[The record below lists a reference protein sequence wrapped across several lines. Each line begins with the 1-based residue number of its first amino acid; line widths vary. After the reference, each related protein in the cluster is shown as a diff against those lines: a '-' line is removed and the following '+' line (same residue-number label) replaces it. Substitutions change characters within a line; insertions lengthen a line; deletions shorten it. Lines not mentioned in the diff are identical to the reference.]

1 MRTLFIGAL
10 AATLVGCSR
19 QVPPQVA
26 TGICPATKGF
36 ACLERTVGP
45 PINLASFRIK
55 STAGEV
61 KSASVR
67 KTKSPSADA
76 HHGARLSGKTSIPK
90 TKSAKAALPASRV
103 GLPTSP
109 PKTRSRPPGD
119 VAATE
124 SSTTHVRLV
133 GALPTVGHR
142 DSNTRTIEAQVAA
155 AADVADRMTVAT
167 AASDIRANDGDG
179 FRNTEKLKSPSANDT
194 DLLVAVLMARPEI
207 KSVSDLTGKTIAID
221 DRYSASNG
229 GVRTAIVA
237 AGATEVQLS
246 KSQTT
251 AINRLV
257 NGEVPAAVLA
267 LVSAEAAMGFPEI
280 AGFKTFHIP
289 LSPRA
294 LKVRP

>member
-1 MRTLFIGAL
+1 MGAL

-19 QVPPQVA
+19 QLPPQAA

-45 PINLASFRIK
+45 PMKLASFRIK

-67 KTKSPSADA
+67 KTKSSSADA
-76 HHGARLSGKTSIPK
+76 RHGARLSSKTSIST
-90 TKSAKAALPASRV
+90 TKAAKAGLPASRV
-103 GLPTSP
+103 TLPTSP
-109 PKTRSRPPGD
+109 PTTRPQPPGN

-124 SSTTHVRLV
+124 SSTTHVNLV
-133 GALPTVGHR
+133 ESHPTAGHR

-155 AADVADRMTVAT
+155 ATALADRMTVAT

-179 FRNTEKLKSPSANDT
+179 SRDTEKLKSPSANDT
-194 DLLVAVLMARPEI
+194 DLLVAVLMARPET

-229 GVRTAIVA
+229 GVRAAIVA

-246 KSQTT
+246 EGQTT

-289 LSPRA
+289 LSLRA

>member
-19 QVPPQVA
+19 QLPPQVA
-26 TGICPATKGF
+26 TGRCPATEGF

-45 PINLASFRIK
+45 PLKLASFRIK
-55 STAGEV
+55 SKALKV

-67 KTKSPSADA
+67 KTTSSSADA
-76 HHGARLSGKTSIPK
+76 G
-90 TKSAKAALPASRV
+90 LPASRV
-103 GLPTSP
+103 TLLTSP
-109 PKTRSRPPGD
+109 PKTRPQPPGN
-119 VAATE
+119 VAAME
-124 SSTTHVRLV
+124 SGTTHVNLV
-133 GALPTVGHR
+133 ESHPTVGHR
-142 DSNTRTIEAQVAA
+142 DSNTGTIETQVAA
-155 AADVADRMTVAT
+155 ATALADRMTVATAT

-179 FRNTEKLKSPSANDT
+179 SRNTEKLKSPSANDT

-207 KSVSDLTGKTIAID
+207 KSVSELTGKTIAID

-246 KSQTT
+246 EGQTT

-267 LVSAEAAMGFPEI
+267 LVSAEAALGFPEI

-294 LKVRP
+294 LKVPP

>member
-1 MRTLFIGAL
+1 M
-10 AATLVGCSR
+10 
-19 QVPPQVA
+19 
-26 TGICPATKGF
+26 K
-36 ACLERTVGP
+36 
-45 PINLASFRIK
+45 LASFRIK
-55 STAGEV
+55 SAAGEV
-61 KSASVR
+61 KSASVL
-67 KTKSPSADA
+67 KTKSSSADA
-76 HHGARLSGKTSIPK
+76 RHGARLSSKTSIST
-90 TKSAKAALPASRV
+90 TKAAKAGLPASRV
-103 GLPTSP
+103 TLPTSP
-109 PKTRSRPPGD
+109 PKTRPQPAGN

-124 SSTTHVRLV
+124 SSTTHVNLV
-133 GALPTVGHR
+133 EPHPAVGHH

-155 AADVADRMTVAT
+155 ATALADRMTVATAT

-179 FRNTEKLKSPSANDT
+179 SGNTEKLKSPSANDT
-194 DLLVAVLMARPEI
+194 DLLVAVLTVRPEI

-246 KSQTT
+246 EGQTT

-267 LVSAEAAMGFPEI
+267 LVSDEAAAGFPEI
-280 AGFKTFHIP
+280 AGFKVFQIP
-289 LSPRA
+289 ISPRA